1 MAEQEH
7 LLVLSTHQ
15 VLSDGWS
22 FGVLANELAALY
34 DAFSSG
40 AESPLAPLPI
50 QFADFAIWQ
59 RRWQS
64 HPDMMAQLAYWREQ
78 LRGPLPAIKLAER
91 RPPRRTVDALRT
103 ARREWALPAGLW
115 QAAKRFSQRE
125 GGTLFMVLVA
135 ALKTLLHRYLAQDD
149 LRVATLVANRN
160 RPGTEGLIG
169 PLANT
174 VILRTSLAGDPNPL
188 EVMRRVRATTLAAY
202 AHQDLP
208 FEEFVET
215 VQHERSRS
223 SVPLSEV
230 MITLHNASLR
240 PIMTGH
246 TLTLEEANPGMPVP
260 LVTITSADVIFM
272 LHENAHGLA
281 GHCVYKPHLF
291 GTGTIDRLLRDFEG
305 VLEQMMAQPERPIST
320 IRISRNPNR
329 RSREELLCLSS
340 SSSGRRKP

>member
-1 MAEQEH
+1 
-7 LLVLSTHQ
+7 
-15 VLSDGWS
+15 
-22 FGVLANELAALY
+22 
-34 DAFSSG
+34 
-40 AESPLAPLPI
+40 
-50 QFADFAIWQ
+50 
-59 RRWQS
+59 
-64 HPDMMAQLAYWREQ
+64 
-78 LRGPLPAIKLAER
+78 
-91 RPPRRTVDALRT
+91 
-103 ARREWALPAGLW
+103 
-115 QAAKRFSQRE
+115 
-125 GGTLFMVLVA
+125 
-135 ALKTLLHRYLAQDD
+135 
-149 LRVATLVANRN
+149 
-160 RPGTEGLIG
+160 
-169 PLANT
+169 
-174 VILRTSLAGDPNPL
+174 
-188 EVMRRVRATTLAAY
+188 MRRVRATTLAAY